1 MALTEEQLLAHLEA
15 ETIPCNELF
24 EQFDALC
31 ADGKE
36 VRAFE
41 WAELLK
47 DTLFDRK
54 LLDEAVSTYEWLALK
69 KGTSPAI
76 AQKELL
82 HILSTSRKEQ
92 KFIGPAFEKASS
104 IEEAFLRLN
113 HLRAMKKGMLCY
125 NSTWGFGIVAR
136 VDAFYQKI
144 EIEFEKKGDHE
155 FAFSYAADALE
166 VLTDEHLL
174 AIRHNDPEKFAR
186 LLKED
191 PAEIIRITLRSYGNL
206 PIQLI
211 QEHFVPDL
219 LADEAA
225 WKKFW
230 AAARKDLKKDPM
242 IDIPSKRSQPVRLR
256 KKALAYDEEW
266 FATFKANTDIDSLF
280 KKLEVI
286 QAQKIETLEDYMT
299 DAIADRLAFIIRG
312 AGYRNPEWSAQALV
326 RSEALGVE
334 PTDTDLPALL
344 AALSKRIELFDKLP
358 AKLLGPFLSQVLA
371 ATEEAAETMIRHIP
385 KMGTSAIGSAIDAL
399 IDAEQTENI
408 IKCFSASC
416 RTRHCSPSMLVWLH
430 RHLELAQEWKLID
443 PTDLTFQTL
452 EAVEKDFTG
461 EALRAQNT
469 LRDRLEDTDFLHTAL
484 DAMSDSQRRDFMRR
498 ITESPAWGKLDRQ
511 SLQAKIIKH
520 RTELHEVVLR
530 KASAPK
536 EKKPR
541 ITSERSYQAKKDQ
554 FEHVIKVEI
563 PENSKELELA
573 RSYGDLR
580 ENAEFKYAKERQG
593 LLSLQATE
601 LQTALDT
608 VKATEFAG
616 FPSDVAGI
624 ATGVTI
630 DYADGTQETYYIL
643 GEWDQDEELHIIS
656 CEAGMAKALEGSK
669 AGDKIQVPTTSG
681 TDTEVTVAAVTPLP
695 ENIQAWVNPSFPVR
709 G

>member
-1 MALTEEQLLAHLEA
+1 MALTEEQLLAHLEV
-15 ETIPCNELF
+15 ETVPVDDLL
-24 EQFDALC
+24 EQFNALC

-47 DTLFDRK
+47 DTLIDRK
-54 LLDEAVSTYEWLALK
+54 TLDDAVSTYQWIALK

-92 KFIGPAFEKASS
+92 KFIAPAFEKASS
-104 IEEAFLRLN
+104 IEEAFLRLT
-113 HLRAMKKGMLCY
+113 HLRTIKKGMLCY
-125 NSTWGFGIVAR
+125 NATWGFGIVAR
-136 VDAFYQKI
+136 IDAFYQKV

-174 AIRHNDPEKFAR
+174 AIRHNTPDEFAR

-191 PAEIIRITLRSYGNL
+191 PAEIIRMALRSYGNL

-219 LADEAA
+219 IATEAD

-242 IDIPSKRSQPVRLR
+242 IAIPSKRSEPVRLR
-256 KKALAYDEEW
+256 KKALAYDAEW
-266 FATFKANTDIDSLF
+266 FAIFKANTDIASIF
-280 KKLEVI
+280 KKLEEI
-286 QAQKIETLEDYMT
+286 QAQKIDPLEDYMT

-312 AGYRNPEWSAQALV
+312 AGYRNPEWSAQALI
-326 RSEALGVE
+326 RSEALSVE

-344 AALSKRIELFDKLP
+344 AALSKRFELFDKLS
-358 AKLLGPFLSQVLA
+358 AKLLGPFLVQVLA
-371 ATEEAAETMIRHIP
+371 ASDEAAETMIRHIP
-385 KMGTSAIGSAIDAL
+385 KMGTSAIGSAIAAL
-399 IDAEQTENI
+399 IDAGQTENI
-408 IKCFSASC
+408 IKCFGASC

-443 PTDLTFQTL
+443 PVDLTFQTL
-452 EAVEKDFTG
+452 EAVEKDFMG

-469 LRDRLEDTDFLHTAL
+469 LRDRFDDTDFLHAAL

-530 KASAPK
+530 KASSPK

-541 ITSERSYQAKKDQ
+541 ITSARSYQAKKDQ
-554 FEHVIKVEI
+554 FEHVIKVDI

-601 LQTALDT
+601 LQNALDT
-608 VKATEFAG
+608 VKATEFIG
-616 FPSDVAGI
+616 FPAEVAGI

-643 GEWDQDEELHIIS
+643 GEWDQDEDLHIVS

-669 AGDKIQVPTTSG
+669 AGDKIQVPTVTG
-681 TDTEVTVAAVTPLP
+681 TDTEVTVSAVTALP
-695 ENIQAWVNPSFPVR
+695 ENIQAWIK

>member
-1 MALTEEQLLAHLEA
+1 MALTEEQLLAHLET
-15 ETIPCNELF
+15 ETVPCDELL
-24 EQFDALC
+24 EQFNALC

-36 VRAFE
+36 ARAFE

-47 DTLFDRK
+47 DTLMDRK
-54 LLDEAVSTYEWLALK
+54 MLDEAVSTYEWLALK
-69 KGTSPAI
+69 QGTSPAI

-92 KFIGPAFEKASS
+92 KFISPAFEKASS
-104 IEEAFLRLN
+104 IEEAFLRLD

-166 VLTDEHLL
+166 VLTDDHLL
-174 AIRHNDPEKFAR
+174 AIRHNDPEKFATM
-186 LLKED
+186 LKED
-191 PAEIIRITLRSYGNL
+191 PAEIVRIALRSYGNL

-242 IDIPSKRSQPVRLR
+242 IDIPTKRSEPVRLR

-266 FATFKANTDIDSLF
+266 FSTLKANTDIDSLF
-280 KKLEVI
+280 KKLEKI

-312 AGYRNPEWSAQALV
+312 AGYRKPEWSAHAVV
-326 RSEALGVE
+326 RAKALGVE
-334 PTDTDLPALL
+334 PAETDLPELL
-344 AALSKRIELFDKLP
+344 TTLSKRFELFDKLP
-358 AKLLGPFLSQVLA
+358 AKLLGPFLAQVLA
-371 ATEEAAETMIRHIP
+371 ATEDSAETMIRHIP
-385 KMGTSAIGSAIDAL
+385 KMGTSAIGAAISAL
-399 IDAEQTENI
+399 IDAEQSENI
-408 IKCFSASC
+408 AKCFSASC

-430 RHLELAQEWKLID
+430 RNLEQAQEWKLID
-443 PTDLTFQTL
+443 PVDLTFQTL
-452 EAVEKDFTG
+452 EAVEKEFMG

-469 LRDRLEDTDFLHTAL
+469 LRDRLEDVDFLHAAL

-498 ITESPAWGKLDRQ
+498 ISESPAWGKLDRQ

-530 KASAPK
+530 KNNNVVK

-608 VKATEFAG
+608 VKATEFIG

-624 ATGVTI
+624 ATGVEL
-630 DYADGTQETYYIL
+630 DYADGIRETYYIL

-656 CEAGMAKALEGSK
+656 CEAGMAKALTGSK
-669 AGDKIQVPTTSG
+669 YGDKIMVPTVTG
-681 TDTEVTVAAVTPLP
+681 TDTEATVSAVTELP
-695 ENIQAWVNPSFPVR
+695 ENIQAWIK